1 MTASV
6 ILDSYLR
13 PAQVQGF
20 DQGNR
25 LVGAGPGCCAC
36 RHVYVQ
42 EFHSPSN
49 PRDTLWEFDEGS
61 FALVVLPMGLSTCE
75 AEMIVGDQFDDLRL
89 TQLTGAARSG
99 EREMV
104 VLKSHGCTYGAG
116 PRRTKSLEV
125 RRQRRL
131 RFRSGDFL
139 SDYIDP
145 YI

>member
-1 MTASV
+1 MSYWIPIFVPPRFKVSTKGTDWLVLGLVAVHAGTSMYRNSFLQATLGTRFGSSV
-6 ILDSYLR
+6 
-13 PAQVQGF
+13 
-20 DQGNR
+20 
-25 LVGAGPGCCAC
+25 
-36 RHVYVQ
+36 
-42 EFHSPSN
+42 
-49 PRDTLWEFDEGS
+49 DEGS